1 MRRVPQHDS
10 AHVTGQIDYGHDAQA
25 RVECRQLRAAVVG
38 GRRATAPAARAR
50 FVPDAAR
57 PTEHSEQPRRHRRHP
72 TTTTP
77 TSHRR
82 SGQEPLLPAGGS
94 RIREPWKELADRFT
108 VRGQHRRTTSLW
120 PTSIATSTATNDL
133 DILGHEPKMR
143 PVPGQIPGS
152 HGRCVRLR
160 ISSIAADHH
169 ALRVL
174 LMANTS
180 GPSKANHGQ
189 SKPLLK
195 GSVPLESCYSQAL
208 DQPHVPPAG
217 LGPGMGPGPGAKVVG
232 HQGAGIPSRRRRRRS
247 RSGVGGPDIPRL

>member
-1 MRRVPQHDS
+1 MSPTPSSR
-10 AHVTGQIDYGHDAQA
+10 
-25 RVECRQLRAAVVG
+25 
-38 GRRATAPAARAR
+38 GRRAQGNQLLPP
-50 FVPDAAR
+50 VPDSCQMQRDRQSTASSLGD
-57 PTEHSEQPRRHRRHP
+57 TDVTPRRRPRP
-72 TTTTP
+72 VIA
-77 TSHRR
+77 
-82 SGQEPLLPAGGS
+82 GQEPLLPAGGS